1 MNKRFSKDTMLSH
14 ISKKMQLLEEQ
25 WNFDPNN
32 GSAQVRNSDPDR
44 VMAYGEYNALDYL
57 YDQIAYGLVKG

>member
-32 GSAQVRNSDPDR
+32 GSAQVINSDPDR

-57 YDQIAYGLVKG
+57 YDQVAYGLVKG

>member
-14 ISKKMQLLEEQ
+14 ISKQMELLEKE

-57 YDQIAYGLVKG
+57 YDQIAYGFVKG